1 MNTKIEKI
9 ENISNSKQLKIGTIL
24 LVITTIIWG
33 STFIITNILTQIV
46 PPMFYMGI
54 RYLIGFIAFIPFLG
68 RLKKF
73 TKKQFKIGFIAGTLC
88 WASFAFQT
96 VGIQLTTAIKSAFIT
111 GLTVIMIPI
120 FLAFFYKKKV
130 SKKIWISTFFALVG
144 VSILSFGGVEQPSIG
159 DLLVL
164 IYGVFYALYV
174 IYLGIHLKEIDII
187 GISTIIVFTIS
198 LFSFV
203 ISFIFEDMQYIFGEG
218 ASSIFTYQN
227 LGIML
232 YMGLIATT
240 ISNLTQ
246 NYGQKHISP
255 AKTAI
260 IFSLEPLF
268 ATFFAVLGKE
278 SLNLQIIIGAIL
290 IFTGIIISIEKEANS
305 DFILDKR

>member
-1 MNTKIEKI
+1 MNANI

-24 LVITTIIWG
+24 LIITTIIWG

-46 PPMFYMGI
+46 PPMFYMGV

-68 RLKKF
+68 RLKSF
-73 TKKQFKIGFIAGTLC
+73 TKKQFKIAFIAGSLC
-88 WASFAFQT
+88 WASFALQT
-96 VGIQLTTAIKSAFIT
+96 VGIKLTTATKSAFIT
-111 GLTVIMIPI
+111 GLNVIMIPI
-120 FLAFFYKKKV
+120 FLAIFFKTKI

-144 VSILSFGGVEQPSIG
+144 VSILSFGGVENPSIG
-159 DLLVL
+159 DLLVF
-164 IYGVFYALYV
+164 ICDIFYALYV
-174 IYLGIHLKEIDII
+174 IYIGMHLKDIDTI
-187 GISTIIVFTIS
+187 GLSAIVVFIIS
-198 LFSFV
+198 LFSFI

-246 NYGQKHISP
+246 NYGQTHISA

-268 ATFFAVLGKE
+268 ATFFAILGKE
-278 SLNLQIIIGAIL
+278 SLNLQIIIGAVL
-290 IFTGIIISIEKEANS
+290 IFTGIVLSIEKKANS

>member
-1 MNTKIEKI
+1 MNVNI
-9 ENISNSKQLKIGTIL
+9 ENVSNSKQLKIGTIL

-46 PPMFYMGI
+46 PPMFYMGV

-68 RLKKF
+68 RLKTF
-73 TKKQFKIGFIAGTLC
+73 TKRQFRIAFIAGSLC

-96 VGIQLTTAIKSAFIT
+96 VGIKLTTATKSAFIT
-111 GLTVIMIPI
+111 GLNVIMIPI
-120 FLAFFYKKKV
+120 FLAIFFKKKV

-144 VSILSFGGVEQPSIG
+144 VSILSFGSIEKPSIG
-159 DLLVL
+159 DLLVF
-164 IYGVFYALYV
+164 ICDIFYALYV
-174 IYLGIHLKEIDII
+174 IYIGIHLKEIDTI
-187 GISTIIVFTIS
+187 GLSAIVVFIIS
-198 LFSFV
+198 LFSFI

-246 NYGQKHISP
+246 NYGQTHISA

-278 SLNLQIIIGAIL
+278 SLNLQIINGAIL
-290 IFTGIIISIEKEANS
+290 NFIRIVLSIEKKANS
-305 DFILDKR
+305 DFLLDKR